1 MNPTVIE
8 RLGISRNALSGE
20 IAVITGAGRGIGRAT
35 AVLFA
40 EIGANVVAAD
50 VSDSGAET
58 TRAIRDAGGKA
69 IFVKGDVSNED
80 DVLALAAETGRAF
93 GHATI
98 LMNNAIFCPVASVLE
113 MDAST
118 WDKVMAVN
126 LRGAFLTCRAF
137 LPGMMAR
144 RRGAIVNMISADAI
158 PYLSAYA
165 ASKLGL
171 AAFSQSLAGEV
182 GQAGVRVIAFG
193 PGFVDTPGLREA
205 AHGLAPRM
213 GMDPDQFM
221 GMSMHPA
228 YKGAMPAEDVAAA
241 LAYLVSTLADEYH
254 GDRTDGYAI
263 LERAGFFGPMGQP
276 HEMVEPSAPSKLASA
291 DAHGETRHD
300 ETQQHRTTA
309 HSRQALELA
318 WRLQEAI
325 SETRAEFDRLP
336 IFIRP
341 MARGAFASKAGQAIQ
356 EWARTASLLYD
367 GLTKATGG
375 DESALNDLRAQIPR
389 FKELLR
395 KLAAYYKAVPGE
407 SSRFIKDPEALKE
420 IRRIMAE
427 REELALSLGQALEQ
441 V

>member
-1 MNPTVIE
+1 MKPTVIE

-58 TRAIRDAGGKA
+58 ARAIRDAGGKA

-80 DVLALAAETGRAF
+80 DVLALAAETERAF
-93 GHATI
+93 GNATI
-98 LMNNAIFCPVASVLE
+98 LVNNAIFCPVASVLE
-113 MDAST
+113 MDASA

-137 LPGMMAR
+137 LPGMMTR
-144 RRGAIVNMISADAI
+144 WRGTIVNMISADAI

-182 GQAGVRVIAFG
+182 GQTGVRVIAFG

-241 LAYLVSTLADEYH
+241 LAYLVSTVADEYH

-276 HEMVEPSAPSKLASA
+276 HERVEPSAPSKLAST
-291 DAHGETRHD
+291 DA
-300 ETQQHRTTA
+300 
-309 HSRQALELA
+309 QALELA
-318 WRLQEAI
+318 RRLQEAI
-325 SETRAEFDRLP
+325 SETKAEFDRLP

-356 EWARTASLLYD
+356 EWARTAFLLYD
-367 GLTKATGG
+367 GLTKANGG
-375 DESALNDLRAQIPR
+375 DESALNDLREQSPR

-407 SSRFIKDPEALKE
+407 SSRFIKDPEAMKE

-427 REELALSLGQALEQ
+427 REELVLSLNRALDLLWRKS
-441 V
+441 

>member
-50 VSDSGAET
+50 VSDSGAKT
-58 TRAIRDAGGKA
+58 ARAIRDAGGKA

-80 DVLALAAETGRAF
+80 DVLAIAAETERAF
-93 GHATI
+93 GNATI

-276 HEMVEPSAPSKLASA
+276 HKMMEPSAPSKLAST
-291 DAHGETRHD
+291 DA
-300 ETQQHRTTA
+300 
-309 HSRQALELA
+309 QALELA
-318 WRLQEAI
+318 GRLQEAI

-367 GLTKATGG
+367 GLTKANGG
-375 DESALNDLRAQIPR
+375 DESALNDLRAQSPR

-395 KLAAYYKAVPGE
+395 KLTAYYKAVPGE
-407 SSRFIKDPEALKE
+407 SSRFIKDPEAMKE

-427 REELALSLGQALEQ
+427 REELALSLGRALDLLWHKS
-441 V
+441 